1 MTSSAAPVAC
11 GSSSRN
17 STAANATRS
26 PRGSLRSPRTPRSP
40 TPTPSRK
47 TMTTSPSNVA
57 LRGYQVAACEAIQRG
72 FTEYQR
78 QLLVLPTGG
87 GKTVVFAHL
96 AAINQP
102 RRTLVLAHREELIG
116 QAVDKIR
123 AVTGLTAEVEMA
135 DSHASFNAPVVV
147 ASVQ

>member
-1 MTSSAAPVAC
+1 
-11 GSSSRN
+11 
-17 STAANATRS
+17 
-26 PRGSLRSPRTPRSP
+26 
-40 TPTPSRK
+40 
-47 TMTTSPSNVA
+47 MTTSPSNVA

-147 ASVQ
+147 ASVQTLMRSSAARALAARSLRPRRRGRSASLARRQLPQHAAAFR